1 MLPADRRTR
10 SRLALSAAI
19 GGTAVLATALIVI
32 TSNLATDT
40 AAAGVALEPA
50 AAVSTDA
57 QLDDIDLPDPPS
69 TCSAQQLAD
78 RDQQVQL
85 LHDEQAN
92 EQRVLDTVTDG
103 SREDKLG
110 AIRDRA
116 EIIIGRIDQ
125 IDGRCP
131 VERPGAPS
139 SDPATPEA
147 PVVVAPDSPV
157 PAPAPAGDAAADRTL
172 AALAISCDEADLTG
186 VDQAAADRAQTEL
199 DANQAQLN
207 GRLTTEFPR
216 FSARVAREAD
226 PTAAST
232 EFAALAADLADTLE
246 ARRTAIL
253 QRAGL
258 ADAATVAA
266 TCDVVPAATG

>member
-19 GGTAVLATALIVI
+19 AGTAVLTTALIVI

-57 QLDDIDLPDPPS
+57 QLDDINLPDPPS
-69 TCSAQQLAD
+69 TCSTAQLAERD
-78 RDQQVQL
+78 RQVQL
-85 LHDEQAN
+85 LRDEQTT

-131 VERPGAPS
+131 VERPGAPAGA
-139 SDPATPEA
+139 PATPEA
-147 PVVVAPDSPV
+147 PVVVAPDSP
-157 PAPAPAGDAAADRTL
+157 APAPTGADRTL
-172 AALAISCDEADLTG
+172 TALQISCDEPDLTG

-199 DANQAQLN
+199 DSNRAQLN

-216 FSARVAREAD
+216 FAARVAREAD

-232 EFAALAADLADTLE
+232 EFATLAANLADTLE

-258 ADAATVAA
+258 PDAATVAA
-266 TCDVVPAATG
+266 TCDVVPAAAS

>member
-1 MLPADRRTR
+1 MLPTNRRTR

-40 AAAGVALEPA
+40 AAAGVVLEPA

-57 QLDDIDLPDPPS
+57 QLDDINLPDPPS
-69 TCSAQQLAD
+69 TCSTGQLAERD
-78 RDQQVQL
+78 RQVQL
-85 LHDEQAN
+85 LRDEQAN
-92 EQRVLDTVTDG
+92 EQRVLDTITDG

-116 EIIIGRIDQ
+116 EIIVGRIEQ

-131 VERPGAPS
+131 VVRPGAPS
-139 SDPATPEA
+139 SDPQAPPTSVVEA
-147 PVVVAPDSPV
+147 PPASV
-157 PAPAPAGDAAADRTL
+157 PAAAGRTL
-172 AALAISCDEADLTG
+172 TALAISCDDPDLTG
-186 VDQAAADRAQTEL
+186 VDQAAADRARTEL
-199 DANQAQLN
+199 DSNLTQLN
-207 GRLTTEFPR
+207 DRLTREFPR

-226 PTAAST
+226 PTAAAN
-232 EFAALAADLADTLE
+232 EFANLADDLSTTLE

-253 QRAGL
+253 QRAGV
-258 ADAATVAA
+258 ADAAAAAA
-266 TCDVVPAATG
+266 TCEVVPAAAAS

>member
-1 MLPADRRTR
+1 MLPTNRRTR

-40 AAAGVALEPA
+40 AAAGVVLEPA

-57 QLDDIDLPDPPS
+57 QLDDINLPDPPS
-69 TCSAQQLAD
+69 TCSTGQLAERD
-78 RDQQVQL
+78 RQVQL
-85 LHDEQAN
+85 LRDEQAN
-92 EQRVLDTVTDG
+92 EQRVLDTITDG

-139 SDPATPEA
+139 ADPATPEA
-147 PVVVAPDSPV
+147 PVVVAPDSPA
-157 PAPAPAGDAAADRTL
+157 PAPAPAGDAADRTL
-172 AALAISCDEADLTG
+172 TALAISCDEPDLTG

-199 DANQAQLN
+199 DSNQAQLN
-207 GRLTTEFPR
+207 GRLTREFPR
-216 FSARVAREAD
+216 FAARVAREAN
-226 PTAAST
+226 PTAASN
-232 EFAALAADLADTLE
+232 EFATLAANLADTLE